1 MAKHRICR
9 IPGDGIGHDVMEA
22 ATIVVEALGLDLEW
36 VDADAGWCMW
46 EKHGNTVP
54 EATWKALE
62 STKCCLFG
70 AITSKP
76 GVKGFKSAILQIR
89 QRFDMYINL
98 RPMKSYEGNPLNF
111 RNPKGENPP
120 IDMVIFRENTEGL
133 YSAVEFHPTPEAM
146 FEMHPGMERFK
157 GRDVAVSCRV
167 FTRDG
172 CRRIV
177 EAAFK
182 YAKEH
187 GRKKVTAVHKAN
199 VIRLTCGMFLE
210 EFREVAKQYPDI
222 ETTEENVDA
231 VTMWF
236 VKNPDFY
243 DVLVTTNMFG
253 DIISDEAAQLV
264 GGLGFAASA
273 NMGDRYALFE
283 PSHGSAPKY
292 AGMYKVNPTAM
303 IKCIPLMCDYI
314 GEKEEARAVE
324 AAIARVVKE
333 GKVRTYDLGGS
344 NTTLEVGQAIADA
357 L

>member
-1 MAKHRICR
+1 
-9 IPGDGIGHDVMEA
+9 MEW
-22 ATIVVEALGLDLEW
+22 I
-36 VDADAGWCMW
+36 DADAGWCMW
-46 EKHGNTVP
+46 EKEQNTVP
-54 EATWKALE
+54 DATWKALE
-62 STKCCLFG
+62 STDCCLFG

-76 GVKGFKSAILQIR
+76 GIPGFKSAILQIR

-98 RPMKSYEGNPLNF
+98 RPMRSYEGNPLNF

-133 YSAVEFHPTPEAM
+133 YSGIEFQPAPEALM
-146 FEMHPGMERFK
+146 DMHPGMERFR
-157 GRDVAVSCRV
+157 GRDLTVSCRV
-167 FTRDG
+167 FSRDG

-187 GRKKVTAVHKAN
+187 GRKRVTAVHKAN
-199 VIRLTCGMFLE
+199 VIRLTDGMFLE
-210 EFREVAKQYPDI
+210 EFRAVAEQHPDI

-243 DVLVTTNMFG
+243 DVIVTTNMFG

-273 NMGDRYALFE
+273 NMGDSYALFE

-292 AGMYKVNPTAM
+292 TGMYKVNPTAM
-303 IKCIPLMCDYI
+303 IRCVSMMCDYI
-314 GEKEEARAVE
+314 GEKDRAKAVE
-324 AAIARVVKE
+324 AAISRVIRE
-333 GKVRTYDLGGS
+333 GKVRTYDIGGT
-344 NTTLEVGQAIADA
+344 NTTLEVGQAVADA